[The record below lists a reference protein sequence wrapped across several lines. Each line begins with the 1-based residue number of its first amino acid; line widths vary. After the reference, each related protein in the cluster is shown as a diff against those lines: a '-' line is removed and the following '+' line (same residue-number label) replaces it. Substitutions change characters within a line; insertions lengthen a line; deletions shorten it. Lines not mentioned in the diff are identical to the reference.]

1 MQGVRHGGS
10 LYTPFPC
17 CRELGGWGASVFRY
31 SGGKIKLLGFW
42 WTGGV
47 QNSVR
52 KDFRDAF
59 MEKFIARLD
68 FVFSLFKHQNAQ
80 GRIVLPC
87 LGFSYD
93 LDDI

>member
-1 MQGVRHGGS
+1 M
-10 LYTPFPC
+10 
-17 CRELGGWGASVFRY
+17 
-31 SGGKIKLLGFW
+31 
-42 WTGGV
+42 

-59 MEKFIARLD
+59 MEKFIARVD

-80 GRIVLPC
+80 GRTVLPC